1 MGQCFQPV
9 RWGADV
15 SSSTSRGP
23 AISVPLDRLEA
34 LSHYSSMRE
43 LPHTHSCFVC
53 GESNAHGLR
62 QRFETD
68 GRVVRARF
76 TPRAEHVG
84 FQGVVHGG
92 ILATLLDEIMVW
104 ACAVNAKKF
113 GFCAEMTVR
122 FQRPAAPGEELIV
135 EAELVENRKGRVFEA
150 KAEVRNVAGEVV
162 ASATGKYMPVR
173 DADLTE
179 LQRDMVGDADWF
191 LGS

>member
-1 MGQCFQPV
+1 
-9 RWGADV
+9 
-15 SSSTSRGP
+15 
-23 AISVPLDRLEA
+23 
-34 LSHYSSMRE
+34 MRE

-53 GESNAHGLR
+53 GESNAIGLR

-68 GRVVRARF
+68 GRIVRTRF

-104 ACAVNAKKF
+104 ACAVGARKF

-122 FQRPAAPGEELIV
+122 FHRPATPGAEVLV
-135 EAELVENRKGRVFEA
+135 EAELVENRRGRVFEA
-150 KAEVRNVAGEVV
+150 KAEVRNGAGEIL

-173 DADLTE
+173 DADLAE
-179 LQRDMVGDADWF
+179 LQRDMVGDPGWV
-191 LGS
+191 LSPSS